1 MRKALEMPP
10 LFSLHLGLWSFIS
23 LRAPRS
29 LRLSLFFRIA
39 HLPGLDKRLE
49 HDIKKLNFFKR
60 IHHPDGPL
68 SPGNS
73 PAGKEYGEPAIDLRP
88 LDSED
93 AQFMRIA
100 LEEAGMAGKEGEVPI
115 GAVLVLGGE
124 VIGRGRNRPI
134 STADPS
140 AHAEILALRE
150 GAARVKNYRL
160 PGSILYVTLEPCIM
174 CAGAILQARVGRLV
188 FGVEDSKGGAASSLF
203 SLLEDPRL
211 NHRVEVTS
219 GVLREECR
227 ELLQRFFQERRQK
240 NLTAEGAENAEG

>member
-1 MRKALEMPP
+1 MRNAY
-10 LFSLHLGLWSFIS
+10 
-23 LRAPRS
+23 
-29 LRLSLFFRIA
+29 LS
-39 HLPGLDKRLE
+39 GLDKRRE
-49 HDIKKLNFFKR
+49 HDIKNMKFFQKIR
-60 IHHPDGPL
+60 HSDSLL
-68 SPGNS
+68 SPGS
-73 PAGKEYGEPAIDLRP
+73 FPAGKEYGEPAIDLRP
-88 LDSED
+88 LHSED

-100 LEEAGMAGKEGEVPI
+100 IEEAGMAGKEGEVPI
-115 GAVLVLGGE
+115 GAVLVLGRE

-188 FGVEDSKGGAASSLF
+188 FGVEDPKGGAVSSLF
-203 SLLEDPRL
+203 SLLADPRL
-211 NHRVEVTS
+211 NHRVEVDS

-227 ELLQRFFQERRQK
+227 ELLQRFFQERRK
-240 NLTAEGAENAEG
+240 NIFTTEGTENTENQEKE